1 MKLTEQLNEAAI
13 WLSNMQQTVPFVLG
27 LLGVVWGISI
37 LNFLVKNRLNILGI
51 YPRRVFGLIGIP
63 FSPFLHGNFNHLF
76 FNSIPLFLLA
86 NFVLL
91 SGKETFFLVSAWI
104 ILISGLLTW
113 LFARPGFHIGASS
126 LIMGYWSYV
135 LTMAVFEKSAG
146 ALVVGAITLY
156 YLGGLFF
163 SLFPREVKV
172 SWEGHL
178 FGVIAGIATVF
189 IVQGHYFSYLL
200 RSFG

>member
-1 MKLTEQLNEAAI
+1 MNLTEQAREAAL
-13 WLSNMQQTVPFVLG
+13 WLSNMQQTVPYVFG
-27 LLGVVWGISI
+27 LLAIVWGVSI
-37 LNFLVKNRLNILGI
+37 LNFILKNRLNILGI
-51 YPRRVFGLIGIP
+51 YPRRIVGLIGIP

-104 ILISGLLTW
+104 ILISGMLTW
-113 LFARPGFHIGASS
+113 LFARSGFHIGASS
-126 LIMGYWSYV
+126 LIMGYWGYI
-135 LTMAVFEKSAG
+135 LTRAVFEKSAG
-146 ALVVGAITLY
+146 AVVVGAITLY

-189 IVQGHYFSYLL
+189 ILQGDYFSHAL
-200 RSFG
+200 RSVL